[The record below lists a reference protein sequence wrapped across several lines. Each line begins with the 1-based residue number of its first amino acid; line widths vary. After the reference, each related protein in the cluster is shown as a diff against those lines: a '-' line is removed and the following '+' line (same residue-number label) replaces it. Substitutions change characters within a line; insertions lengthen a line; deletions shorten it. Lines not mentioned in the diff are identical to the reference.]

1 MSVCGFFL
9 VSFLKEIHVETFFF
23 PAVHEI
29 LHWLVGFCIANKL
42 KNSCSHQN
50 SDCQMPVGTI

>member
-1 MSVCGFFL
+1 